1 MSSRRLS
8 SADDLARIDRMTN
21 SDSRNHL
28 ALAARTRPCRP
39 LHPPQTVRKVMVANR
54 PAAMPMSLTTS
65 LLQTMTTRKRLPS
78 CTLAASNFLS
88 SILRGTTTVFLLR
101 QFKQLTLHL
110 HSAIILNLTGDP
122 FLSTCHRTQHLQ
134 RRASTATTRLLD
146 SANLLRA
153 RLRATII
160 TILIMVPSTVMRCI

>member
-1 MSSRRLS
+1 
-8 SADDLARIDRMTN
+8 MTN
-21 SDSRNHL
+21 SDSKNHL
-28 ALAARTRPCRP
+28 ALAAKTRPCHQ
-39 LHPPQTVRKVMVANR
+39 LHPPQTVQKVTVANR
-54 PAAMPMSLTTS
+54 PVAMRMSLTTS
-65 LLQTMTTRKRLPS
+65 LLQTMTTRKLLPS

-88 SILRGTTTVFLLR
+88 SILRGTTVFLLR